1 MPDKYFKTKA
11 KVIGGFKELADKKQ
25 AIIEKGKRL
34 ISLRVTLGL
43 AFLILSAILLIITG
57 SLNMYNNF
65 LNNRKV
71 VAEQQKLIAKDAANT
86 VKSFIQEK
94 FGMLEVTAAI
104 GDLDSSTYEEQKIA
118 LEMLFGLE
126 PAFRQL
132 ILLDPRGKELCKISR
147 LSKQA
152 VTKSM
157 EEQRKEVFENSKK
170 AKVYC
175 SSVYIDETTFEP
187 MVIMAVSIQDF
198 FGTTKGIIMAEL
210 NLKFMW
216 DLVGS
221 MQIGKKG
228 QVYVVDRSGNLIAAK
243 DVSRVLKGENI
254 AHLDKV
260 AQFVNNPNSRLG
272 SSAETLKGIDGYP
285 VVISY
290 APLVYPDW
298 AVLVEL
304 PVSEAYEQVTVAL
317 IISLLILVFSFILA
331 GLAGSYISGR
341 ITKPLVYLR
350 DATKTISAGNLN
362 TRIDIKSENEIGE
375 LALNFNLMVASLG
388 NLIINTKQTIQLLL
402 EQSAALKDGSNQSVQ
417 TSEAIALAM
426 QQISQGTTEQTIETE
441 KTANQ
446 MNQLAKEIDF
456 VVNNASVV
464 ETITSHAKE
473 LSLKSKE
480 AIHLLTEKAT
490 ENEKIA
496 AMLAKNINEFII
508 SMEKIQNV
516 TVMIAE
522 ITEQTNLLAL
532 NAAIEAARAGEA
544 GRGFAIVAEEMN
556 KLAGQSRDAART
568 INDMIIG
575 IHDQTVASAT
585 SSDQAHL
592 IVKEQMNS
600 ILSARDAFDEIVTAM
615 DGIIERNI
623 EMIKAIR
630 KMNDYK
636 EITVNSIM
644 TISSISEETAA
655 SSEEVLASTEEQ
667 TALAEQIRDL
677 ADRMHALA
685 ENLVAITDSF
695 IIDESEYSMDSI
707 DSIGA

>member
-1 MPDKYFKTKA
+1 MPNKYLNTKV
-11 KVIGGFKELADKKQ
+11 KIIDGLKDLSMKKQ
-25 AIIEKGKRL
+25 KIVEKSKRL
-34 ISLRVTLGL
+34 RSLRVTLAL
-43 AFLILSAILLIITG
+43 AFLALSAIVLIIAG

-71 VAEQQKLIAKDAANT
+71 VAHQQQLIAKDAANT

-94 FGMLEVTAAI
+94 FGMLEVAAAI
-104 GDLDSSTYEEQKIA
+104 GDLDSSTYEEQK
-118 LEMLFGLE
+118 LVLDMLFGLE

-147 LSKQA
+147 LSRQA
-152 VTKSM
+152 LTKAM
-157 EEQRKEVFENSKK
+157 EEQKKEVFENSKS
-170 AKVYC
+170 AKTYS

-187 MVIMAVSIQDF
+187 MIILAVSIQDF
-198 FGTTKGIIMAEL
+198 FGTTKGIIMAEV

-228 QVYVVDRSGNLIAAK
+228 QVYVVDRNGNLIAAK
-243 DVSRVLKGENI
+243 DVSRVLKGENL
-254 AHLDKV
+254 AQLSKV
-260 AQFVNNPNSRLG
+260 AQFINNKGSRLQNKVDI
-272 SSAETLKGIDGYP
+272 TKGIEGLP
-285 VVISY
+285 VVASY
-290 APLVYPDW
+290 VPLLYPDW

-304 PVSEAYEQVTVAL
+304 PVAEAYEQVKVAFYISIL
-317 IISLLILVFSFILA
+317 IMVFSFALA
-331 GLAGSYISGR
+331 VIAGSYLSKR
-341 ITKPLVYLR
+341 ITDPLIRLR
-350 DATKTISAGNLN
+350 NATKTISEGNLN
-362 TRIDIKSENEIGE
+362 TRINIKTKNEIGE
-375 LALNFNLMVASLG
+375 LALNFNQMVTSLG
-388 NLIINTKQTIQLLL
+388 NLIISTKQAIKVML
-402 EQSAALKDGSNQSVQ
+402 EQSAALKEGSNQSVQ
-417 TSEAIALAM
+417 TSEAIAIAM
-426 QQISQGTTEQTIETE
+426 QQISQGTSEQTIETE

-456 VVNNASVV
+456 VVNNANVV

-480 AIHLLTEKAT
+480 AIHLLTEKAR

-516 TVMIAE
+516 TGMITE

-556 KLAGQSRDAART
+556 KLAGQSRDAAKT

-592 IVKEQMNS
+592 IVEEQMNS
-600 ILSARDAFDEIVTAM
+600 ILSARDAFDEIVKAM

-623 EMIKAIR
+623 EMIGTIK

-636 EITVNSIM
+636 EKTVSSIM
-644 TISSISEETAA
+644 TISSVSEETAA

-677 ADRMHALA
+677 ADRMHVLA
-685 ENLVAITDSF
+685 ENLVTITNSF
-695 IIDESEYSMDSI
+695 VIDESNNLNSNQ
-707 DSIGA
+707 

>member
-1 MPDKYFKTKA
+1 MLSKYFKAKA
-11 KVIGGFKELADKKQ
+11 KVLDGSKELTEKKQ
-25 AIIEKGKRL
+25 TINKKSRRL

-43 AFLILSAILLIITG
+43 AFLILSAVLLIING
-57 SLNMYNNF
+57 SLNMYSNF
-65 LNNRKV
+65 LNNRKA

-94 FGMLEVTAAI
+94 FGMLEVAAAI
-104 GDLDSSTYEEQKIA
+104 GDLDSSTYEEQKIV

-132 ILLDPRGKELCKISR
+132 ILLDPRSNELCKISR
-147 LSKQA
+147 LSRQA

-157 EEQRKEVFENSKK
+157 EEQKKEVFENSKS
-170 AKVYC
+170 AKIYC
-175 SSVYIDETTFEP
+175 SSVYIDETTYEP
-187 MVIMAVSIQDF
+187 MIIIAVSIRDF
-198 FGTTKGIIMAEL
+198 FGSTKGIIMAEV

-228 QVYVVDRSGNLIAAK
+228 QAYVVDRTGNLIAAR

-260 AQFVNNPNSRLG
+260 AQFINNQSSRLDSG
-272 SSAETLKGIDGYP
+272 AQTLKGIDGYP

-304 PVSEAYEQVTVAL
+304 PVAEAYEQVRVTF
-317 IISLLILVFSFILA
+317 IISILIMALSFALT
-331 GLAGSYISGR
+331 LSAGSYLSKR
-341 ITKPLVYLR
+341 ITKPLIQLR
-350 DATKTISAGNLN
+350 DATKTISEGNLN
-362 TRIDIKSENEIGE
+362 TRINIKSENEIGE
-375 LALNFNLMVASLG
+375 LALNFNQMVSSLG
-388 NLIINTKQTIQLLL
+388 NLIINTKQAIQLLL
-402 EQSAALKDGSNQSVQ
+402 EQSAALRDGSNQSVQ
-417 TSEAIALAM
+417 TSEAIAAAM
-426 QQISQGTTEQTIETE
+426 QQISQGTAEQTVETE

-446 MNQLAKEIDF
+446 MTQLAKEIDF
-456 VVNNASVV
+456 VVNNANVV
-464 ETITSHAKE
+464 ETITSHAKD

-480 AIHLLTEKAT
+480 AIHLLTEKAR

-496 AMLAKNINEFII
+496 TMLAKSINEFII
-508 SMEKIQNV
+508 SMEKIQNI
-516 TVMIAE
+516 TGMIAE

-556 KLAGQSRDAART
+556 KLAGQSREAAKT

-575 IHDQTVASAT
+575 IHDQTVASAA

-592 IVKEQMNS
+592 VVEEQINA

-623 EMIKAIR
+623 EMIEAIK

-667 TALAEQIRDL
+667 TALAEQIRGL
-677 ADRMHALA
+677 ADRLHGLA
-685 ENLVAITDSF
+685 ENLVRITDSF
-695 IIDESEYSMDSI
+695 VIDES
-707 DSIGA
+707 

>member
-1 MPDKYFKTKA
+1 MPNKYLKTKV
-11 KVIGGFKELADKKQ
+11 KIIDGLKGLSRKKEKN
-25 AIIEKGKRL
+25 IEKNKHLR
-34 ISLRVTLGL
+34 SLQVTLAL
-43 AFLILSAILLIITG
+43 AFLALSAIVLIITG
-57 SLNMYNNF
+57 SLNMYNNL

-71 VAEQQKLIAKDAANT
+71 VSDQQQLIAKDAGNT

-94 FGMLEVTAAI
+94 FGMLEVAAAI
-104 GDLDSSTYEEQKIA
+104 GDLDSSTYEEQKLA
-118 LEMLFGLE
+118 LDMLFGLE

-132 ILLDPRGKELCKISR
+132 ILLDPLGNELCKISR
-147 LSKQA
+147 LSRQA
-152 VTKSM
+152 VTKVM
-157 EEQRKEVFENSKK
+157 EGHKREVFENSKS
-170 AKVYC
+170 AKIYS

-187 MVIMAVSIQDF
+187 MIIMAVSIQDF
-198 FGTTKGIIMAEL
+198 FGSTKGIIMAEV

-228 QVYVVDRSGNLIAAK
+228 QVYVVDRTGNLIAAK
-243 DVSRVLKGENI
+243 DVSRVLKGENL
-254 AHLDKV
+254 AQLSKV
-260 AQFVNNPNSRLG
+260 AQFINNNGSRLENKADI
-272 SSAETLKGIDGYP
+272 SEGIEGLP
-285 VVISY
+285 VVASY
-290 APLVYPDW
+290 VPLLYPDW

-304 PVSEAYEQVTVAL
+304 PVAEAYEQVTITFYISILIMVLSFAL
-317 IISLLILVFSFILA
+317 AVV
-331 GLAGSYISGR
+331 AGSYLSKR
-341 ITKPLVYLR
+341 ITNPLIRLR
-350 DATKTISAGNLN
+350 DATKTISEGNLN
-362 TRIDIKSENEIGE
+362 TRINIKTKNEIGE
-375 LALNFNLMVASLG
+375 LALNFNQMVTSLG
-388 NLIINTKQTIQLLL
+388 NLIISTKQAIKVML
-402 EQSAALKDGSNQSVQ
+402 EQSAAMKEGSNQSVQ
-417 TSEAIALAM
+417 TSEAIAVAM
-426 QQISQGTTEQTIETE
+426 QQISQGTSEQTIETE

-456 VVNNASVV
+456 VVNNANVV
-464 ETITSHAKE
+464 ETITSRAKE
-473 LSLKSKE
+473 LSLKSKD
-480 AIHLLTEKAT
+480 AIHLLTEKAR

-516 TVMIAE
+516 TGMITE

-532 NAAIEAARAGEA
+532 NAAIEAARAGDA

-575 IHDQTVASAT
+575 IHDQTVASAS

-592 IVKEQMNS
+592 IVEEQMNS
-600 ILSARDAFDEIVTAM
+600 ILSARDAFDEIVSAM

-623 EMIKAIR
+623 EMIGTIK

-636 EITVNSIM
+636 EKTVSSIM
-644 TISSISEETAA
+644 TISSVSEETAA

-677 ADRMHALA
+677 ADRMHVLA
-685 ENLVAITDSF
+685 ENLVTITNSF
-695 IIDESEYSMDSI
+695 IIDESQ
-707 DSIGA
+707 

>member
-1 MPDKYFKTKA
+1 MLGKYFKAKA
-11 KVIGGFKELADKKQ
+11 KVLDGSKKLMKKKH
-25 AIIEKGKRL
+25 ATNKKSKRL

-43 AFLILSAILLIITG
+43 AFLILSAVLLIING
-57 SLNMYNNF
+57 SLNMYSNF

-94 FGMLEVTAAI
+94 FGMLEVAAAI
-104 GDLDSSTYEEQKIA
+104 GDLDSSAYEEQKIV
-118 LEMLFGLE
+118 LEMLFGLD

-147 LSKQA
+147 LSSQA
-152 VTKSM
+152 VTKSLDDHK
-157 EEQRKEVFENSKK
+157 KEVFENLKSTKI
-170 AKVYC
+170 YC
-175 SSVYIDETTFEP
+175 SSVYIDETTYEP
-187 MVIMAVSIQDF
+187 MIIIAVSIRDF
-198 FGTTKGIIMAEL
+198 FGSTKGIIMAEV

-221 MQIGKKG
+221 MQIGKRG
-228 QVYVVDRSGNLIAAK
+228 QAYVVDRTGNLIAAR

-260 AQFVNNPNSRLG
+260 AQFINNAG
-272 SSAETLKGIDGYP
+272 SGLDSGAQTLKGIDGYP

-304 PVSEAYEQVTVAL
+304 PVSEAYRQVRVTF
-317 IISLLILVFSFILA
+317 IISILIMVLSFALA
-331 GLAGSYISGR
+331 ISAGSYLSKR
-341 ITKPLVYLR
+341 ITKPLIQLR
-350 DATKTISAGNLN
+350 NATKTISEGNLD
-362 TRIDIKSENEIGE
+362 TRINIKSQNEVGE
-375 LALNFNLMVASLG
+375 LALNFNQMVTSLG
-388 NLIINTKQTIQLLL
+388 NLIINTKQAIQLLL

-417 TSEAIALAM
+417 TSEAIAAAM
-426 QQISQGTTEQTIETE
+426 QQISQGTTEQTTETE

-446 MNQLAKEIDF
+446 MNQLAKEIDL
-456 VVNNASVV
+456 VVNNANAV
-464 ETITSHAKE
+464 ETITSHAKD

-480 AIHLLTEKAT
+480 AIHLLTEKAR

-496 AMLAKNINEFII
+496 AMLAKSINEFII
-508 SMEKIQNV
+508 SMEKIQNI
-516 TVMIAE
+516 TGMIAE
-522 ITEQTNLLAL
+522 MTEQINLLAL
-532 NAAIEAARAGEA
+532 NASIEAARSGEA
-544 GRGFAIVAEEMN
+544 GRGFAVVAEEMN
-556 KLAGQSRDAART
+556 KLAGQSREAAKT
-568 INDMIIG
+568 INDMITG
-575 IHDQTVASAT
+575 IHDQTVASAA

-592 IVKEQMNS
+592 VVAEQMKA

-623 EMIKAIR
+623 EMINAIK
-630 KMNDYK
+630 KMNEYK

-667 TALAEQIRDL
+667 TALADQIRSL
-677 ADRMHALA
+677 ADKLHGLA
-685 ENLVAITDSF
+685 ENLVRITDSF
-695 IIDESEYSMDSI
+695 VIDER
-707 DSIGA
+707 